1 MADYSN
7 IQRVVIRKPVGLRD
21 AIEAFNI
28 LQELNQQL
36 DIIRAMAERQIIP
49 KIIIDHMM
57 TQIDLKI
64 EEATRLAGFANSDDM
79 KYWVEN
85 FKDL

>member
-36 DIIRAMAERQIIP
+36 DIIRAMAERQITP

>member
-21 AIEAFNI
+21 AVEAFKI
-28 LQELNQQL
+28 LQELNQQI
-36 DIIRAMAERQIIP
+36 DVVRIMAEKQIIP

-57 TQIDLKI
+57 MQIDLKI
-64 EEATRLAGFANSDDM
+64 EEAVRLAGFANADDM
-79 KYWVEN
+79 KYFITHFMN
-85 FKDL
+85 L

>member
-7 IQRVVIRKPVGLRD
+7 IKRVVIRKPVGLRD
-21 AIEAFNI
+21 AVEAFKI

-36 DIIRAMAERQIIP
+36 DIIRAMAERQVLP
-49 KIIIDHMM
+49 KIVIGHMM
-57 TQIDLKI
+57 PQIDLKI
-64 EEATRLAGFANSDDM
+64 EEAIRLAGFANADDM
-79 KYWVEN
+79 KYWIEN

>member
-79 KYWVEN
+79 KY
-85 FKDL
+85 

>member
-7 IQRVVIRKPVGLRD
+7 IKRIVIRKPVSLRD
-21 AIEAFNI
+21 AIEAYKI
-28 LQELNQQL
+28 LMELNRQL
-36 DIIRAMAERQIIP
+36 DTIRAMAEHQVLP

-57 TQIDLKI
+57 MQVDAKI
-64 EEATRLAGFANSDDM
+64 EEAVQISGFASTDDM
-79 KYWVEN
+79 KYWIEN

>member
-85 FKDL
+85 FKNL